1 MKKKNITYLKFL
13 TFTHMRSRPRTKFCA
28 IIPIILIGNSL
39 CSLEHDLMYIV
50 EFLFVIPDNIS

>member
-1 MKKKNITYLKFL
+1 
-13 TFTHMRSRPRTKFCA
+13 MRSIGRQLKFCA